1 MAEEERREA
10 IREGEAAAAKAQAA
24 AAAAAKAAAKAAAAV
39 TAKRLKTSVD
49 WTAYVTEDAVA
60 RNVTSWVR
68 EKVKALLG
76 EDEPSLVEFV
86 GDALASKPAAAAAL
100 VADLEPMLGDETGP
114 FVDELWRVL
123 ARETNK

>member
-1 MAEEERREA
+1 M
-10 IREGEAAAAKAQAA
+10 
-24 AAAAAKAAAKAAAAV
+24 AAAKAAAAV
-39 TAKRLKTSVD
+39 TAKRLKGSVD